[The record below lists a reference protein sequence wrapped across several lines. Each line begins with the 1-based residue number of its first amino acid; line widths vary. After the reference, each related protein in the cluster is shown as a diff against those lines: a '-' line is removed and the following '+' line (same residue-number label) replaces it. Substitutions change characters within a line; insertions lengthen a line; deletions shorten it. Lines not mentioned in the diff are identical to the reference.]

1 MNAINNVPQWTLEPD
16 EVTTEEL
23 MVIYM
28 GAFEDNNDNWDE
40 LPPIVTTRCSDCHM
54 MLEDFVEHHCAQGG
68 NAS

>member
-1 MNAINNVPQWTLEPD
+1 MNAMAGFEPD
-16 EVTTEEL
+16 EVTSEEL

-40 LPPIVTTRCSDCHM
+40 LPPIVTIRCIDCHM
-54 MLEDFVEHHCAQGG
+54 ALEDFVEHHCIRSS